1 MTLVRIDALGSGG
14 DGIAMLDGQ
23 QVFVPFTAPGDEVD
37 VTLQKVARDDGGRG
51 RGASRGRKP
60 GAAAA
65 KAGGVARVKVGKLHV
80 AGPDRV
86 APACRHFGS
95 CGGCAVQHLS
105 DDFMADWKRQQVQA
119 ALGRRG
125 VDGIAVAETFRGGPA
140 RRRRAGLTA
149 QSDNRG
155 AVRLGFHARGSRE
168 LVDLQECPVLEP
180 ELARLIA
187 PLRQV
192 LAGKLAAKESAR
204 IAINL
209 TDTGADIQIEGAFD
223 PGPDMLMDLAAFA
236 DDFDLARLTL
246 TGGSMGQVP
255 IATRRPPTLEWPGLH
270 VVAPPGT
277 FLQADKVVEAEMQRR
292 IAIAATGAKRVIDLF
307 SGIGTLTAALPQTA
321 EVLALDSAA
330 DAIRA
335 LRVGADKGRR
345 TWLKTAV
352 RNLMHDPLIESEL
365 AGHDLV
371 ILDPPAA
378 GARAQAETLARSD
391 VPRIVYVSCAPG
403 TFARDARMLIDG
415 GYRLTSVTPLDQF
428 FWSPE
433 IELLAVFDRP

>member
-14 DGIAMLDGQ
+14 DGIATLNGQ
-23 QVFVPFTAPGDEVD
+23 QIFVPYTAPGDEVD
-37 VTLQKVARDDGGRG
+37 VTLQEAVIGGNRG
-51 RGASRGRKP
+51 RGGKKP
-60 GAAAA
+60 NAAAA
-65 KAGGVARVKVGKLHV
+65 KATGVTRVRVTKLHV
-80 AGPDRV
+80 GGPDRV
-86 APACRHFGS
+86 QPDCVHFGS

-105 DDFMADWKRQQVQA
+105 TDFMANWKRDQIQA
-119 ALGRRG
+119 ALARRG
-125 VDGIAVAETFRGGPA
+125 IDDIVVDETFRGGPA

-149 QSDNRG
+149 QADNRG

-168 LVDLQECPVLEP
+168 LVDLRVCPVLDP
-180 ELARLIA
+180 ALTQLIA

-192 LAGKLAAKESAR
+192 LAGKLAPKETAR
-204 IAINL
+204 IAINM
-209 TDTGADIQIEGAFD
+209 TDTGADIQVEGSFH

-236 DDFDLARLTL
+236 DAFDLARLTL

-277 FLQADKVVEAEMQRR
+277 FLQADRVVEAEMQRR
-292 IAIAATGAKRVIDLF
+292 IVIASAGAKRVIDLF
-307 SGIGTLTAALPQTA
+307 SGIGTLTAAVPATA
-321 EVLALDSAA
+321 EILALDSAP

-335 LRVGADKGRR
+335 LRVGADKARK

-352 RNLMHDPLIESEL
+352 RNLMHDPLIEQEL
-365 AGHDLV
+365 AGNDLV

-378 GARAQAETLARSD
+378 GARAQAETLAQSS

-415 GYRLTSVTPLDQF
+415 GYQLTSVTPLDQF

-433 IELLAVFDRP
+433 IELLAIFDRP